1 MKKLFFGT
9 IALFLM
15 ASCSGNGASEK
26 AKEDSARVADSIA
39 QVEVTRQA
47 EEAALTTAEQAR
59 LDSIRRDSIAKE
71 KEMRITPAVFWSIGG
86 NVKTSDRNLKKYRF
100 KKIKEIKTPID
111 PENDFYEETIIY
123 RRTFNGRKVDYEN
136 SCGDCC
142 VETMTFYDKADLD
155 AFIEELEKS
164 GYKNNGKGEYRKAST
179 YYSISIK
186 GMKAFIE
193 NCG

>member
-1 MKKLFFGT
+1 MKKVLFGVVT
-9 IALFLM
+9 LILM
-15 ASCSGNGASEK
+15 ANCTGNSALEK
-26 AKEDSARVADSIA
+26 AREDSARIADSIA
-39 QVEVTRQA
+39 QIEAIRQA
-47 EEAALTTAEQAR
+47 EVAAQVAAVQAR
-59 LDSIRRDSIAKE
+59 MDSIRQDSIAKE
-71 KEMRITPAVFWSIGG
+71 EKMRITPTVFWTIAGD
-86 NVKTSDRNLKKYRF
+86 VMTSDKNLKKYGF

-111 PENDFYEETIIY
+111 PEMDFYEETIIY

-164 GYKNNGKGEYRKAST
+164 GYKNSGKGEYRKA
-179 YYSISIK
+179 YYSIKIK
-186 GMKAFIE
+186 GMKAYIE

>member
-1 MKKLFFGT
+1 MKKLLLEAS
-9 IALFLM
+9 ALILM
-15 ASCSGNGASEK
+15 ASCAGNGASEK
-26 AKEDSARVADSIA
+26 ANEDSARIADSIA
-39 QVEVTRQA
+39 QVEATQA
-47 EEAALTTAEQAR
+47 AAEQAR
-59 LDSIRRDSIAKE
+59 LDSIRQDSIAKE
-71 KEMRITPAVFWSIGG
+71 EEMRITPTVFWSIGG
-86 NVKTSDRNLKKYRF
+86 NVKTSDRNLKKYGF

-111 PENDFYEETIIY
+111 PGNDFYEETIIY
-123 RRTFNGRKVDYEN
+123 RRSFNGRKVDYEN

-164 GYKNNGKGEYRKAST
+164 GYKNNGKGEYSKASA
-179 YYSISIK
+179 YYSIRIK